1 MDITWD
7 SEVVAKS
14 LPVLLQGVQMTVEIW
29 AASFAVGMI
38 LGALLGLGRTSNIK
52 AVNYLSIAYVEVFR
66 NTPVLIQLIWFYYA
80 FPVLTNYQMSPVL
93 AAFLGLTLNT
103 SAYCSEIYRSGIL
116 SIPRGQWEG
125 AKAIGMT
132 YTQTLKR
139 IIYPQV
145 FKRMLPAFTN
155 RGIELA
161 KMTSLCS
168 VLAVEEIMYKG
179 RLLSSAYYKPLEI
192 FTVVAII
199 YFCVIYPGSLF
210 SKYLERRYA
219 RFDK

>member
-1 MDITWD
+1 MDFVWD

-14 LPVLLQGVQMTVEIW
+14 LPILLRGVVTTIEIW
-29 AASFAVGMI
+29 SSSFIVGML
-38 LGALLGLGRTSNIK
+38 LGALLGLGRTSHVK
-52 AVNYLSIAYVEVFR
+52 AINYASIIYVEIFR

-80 FPVLTNYQMSPVL
+80 FPVLTDYQMSPVT

-103 SAYCSEIYRSGIL
+103 SAYCSEIYRSGII
-116 SIPRGQWEG
+116 SIHKGQWEG

-132 YTQTLKR
+132 YAQTLKR

-155 RGIELA
+155 RAIELA

-168 VLAVEEIMYKG
+168 VLAVEEIMYQG
-179 RLLSSAYYKPLEI
+179 RMLSSAYYKPLEI
-192 FTVVAII
+192 FTMVVVI
-199 YFCVIYPGSLF
+199 YFFVIYPGSLF
-210 SKYLERRYA
+210 SKYLEKRYA